1 MEENGDL
8 RTAWEFIEHTGK
20 SVFLTGKAGT
30 GKTTFLKT
38 LRKRSTKRMIVV
50 APTGVAAINA
60 EGMTIHSFFQLPPSP
75 FIPQATFK
83 NHFEYSKEKRN
94 IMRTLDLLVIDEISM
109 VRCDLLDAIDHVMRK
124 FREHDKPFGG
134 VQLLMIGDLQQ
145 LTPVVT
151 PEETEILKSYYNTPY
166 FFGSKALQ
174 SIGFITIELHHVYRQ
189 QDEKFIHILNH
200 IRDGQPTE
208 EDLTLLNSRYDPTFH
223 PKTEEGYI
231 RLTTHNRS
239 ADNYNGSELEKLTA
253 PPYTYQARI
262 KGTFPEYSYPTG
274 VELTL
279 KTGAQVM
286 FVKNDPSEEKRFYN
300 GRIGR
305 VISLGED
312 LVQVQCQGDDEP
324 IDVKPE
330 TWENDKYIINP
341 ETKVIEP
348 EVQGTFEQFPLRLA
362 WAITIHKSQGLTFE
376 HAIID
381 ARFSF
386 ASGQVYVALSRCK
399 SLEGLV
405 LASSISTSS
414 VIRDQRVDSFIQ
426 KQADETAASIQQL
439 PTLKEEYFR
448 DQLMELFNFNELTQE
463 TNSMLRLMAESFRR
477 YSRLLNAYQLLHL
490 QLSQKIVPTARKW
503 ITVIAAMEVPA
514 LHEEEFQERV
524 KRSAGYFLEELRKA
538 FGTTLLISKEINTD
552 NKTAKKRMENDLS
565 ALSQTYHIEI
575 YLLAHIAAK
584 GFSTA
589 NYQKFKQEGI
599 LSTLE
604 GSSPARKRKET
615 KSKPKREDTRTVT
628 LKMLQAGKKPQE
640 VAVVRHLT
648 LATIQAHIAAL
659 IEKKLLAPEG
669 WLSDETLADVRQ
681 AQEKSNGGGLSAIRE
696 NCKFGITYNQLELA
710 MVILKRLKDK
720 KQG

>member
-1 MEENGDL
+1 MEENQDL

-38 LRKRSTKRMIVV
+38 LRQKSTKRMIVV

-60 EGMTIHSFFQLPPSP
+60 EGVTIHSFFQLPPSP
-75 FIPQATFK
+75 FIPEATFK
-83 NHFEYSKEKRN
+83 SHFEYSKEKRN
-94 IMRTLDLLVIDEISM
+94 IIRTLDLLVIDEISM
-109 VRCDLLDAIDHVMRK
+109 VRCDLLDAIDYVMRR

-145 LTPVVT
+145 LTPVIT

-200 IRDGQPTE
+200 IRDGQPTK
-208 EDLTLLNSRYDPTFH
+208 EDLALLNSRYDPTFH

-239 ADNYNGSELEKLTA
+239 ADNYNESELKRLSSQ
-253 PPYTYQARI
+253 PYTYQAKI

-274 VELTL
+274 IELTL

-312 LVQVQCQGDDEP
+312 MIQVQCQGDGEP

-341 ETKVIEP
+341 DTKVIEP

-414 VIRDQRVDSFIQ
+414 VIRDQRVESFIQ
-426 KQADETAASIQQL
+426 QQTDDATASIQQL

-477 YSRLLNAYQLLHL
+477 YSRILNAYQNIHM

-503 ITVIAAMEVPA
+503 ITVIAATTPSG
-514 LHEEEFQERV
+514 LHNEKFQERV
-524 KRSAGYFLEELRKA
+524 KHSAGYFLEELRKA
-538 FGTTLLISKEINTD
+538 FGTTLLISKEIKTD
-552 NKTAKKRMENDLS
+552 NKIAKKRMDNNLS
-565 ALSQTYHIEI
+565 ALSQTFQIET
-575 YLLAHIAAK
+575 YLLAHIK
-584 GFSTA
+584 TEGFSTA
-589 NYQKFKQEGI
+589 NCQRFKQEGV

-604 GSSPARKRKET
+604 GQKTTRKRKEA
-615 KSKPKREDTRTVT
+615 KSKSPKEDTRTVT
-628 LKMLQAGKKPQE
+628 LKMLQAGKTPQE
-640 VAVVRHLT
+640 IAVVRHLT
-648 LATIQAHIAAL
+648 LGTIQTHIATL
-659 IEKKLLAPEG
+659 IEKKLLKAEG
-669 WLSDETLADVRQ
+669 WISDETLTDVRQ

-696 NCKFGITYNQLELA
+696 NCKSSITYNQLELA

-720 KQG
+720 K